1 MMTNNEYLAMRDSLL
16 QEQAPFIVM
25 DKNELIAEGENFY
38 NIRGLS
44 VMVAPNVQNQLDQ
57 LIGLSPHQ
65 CEGMK
70 RAYGNDAVMNLRNSF
85 AMANC
90 VAHPKK
96 FALIA
101 NSAERMVDGIVPL
114 NEETIPMRSF
124 FDVVEMFADKHDY
137 EVDQIQGFG
146 HAMYSIVVRLM
157 PVRPQHDAPFGN
169 DEFVTNGLYL
179 RWNLGEIELGN
190 YYLRLVC
197 TNGQMQLSENA
208 LDRIHRIDSKKMSEI
223 LHSSNNSKLVAK
235 NWNSFKNAVI
245 TANNITAS
253 LSEVHCGKS
262 LLLRHGA
269 PEDLAEQLMPYS
281 RLLEMYEAE
290 GLRVSTKQAKSDI
303 NMYDLFN
310 RLTDFASHNQLWE
323 QTDNRSSSLMQ
334 QSMQLLMRKRDIQ
347 TYYDI
352 FS

>member
-44 VMVAPNVQNQLDQ
+44 VMVSSNVQNQLDR
-57 LIGLSPHQ
+57 LIGLSTRQ
-65 CEGMK
+65 REGVK
-70 RAYGNDAVMNLRNSF
+70 QAYGDDAVMNLRNTF

-90 VAHPKK
+90 VARPKK

-114 NEETIPMRSF
+114 DEEAIPMRSF
-124 FDVVEMFADKHDY
+124 FDVVETLANKHGY
-137 EVDQIQGFG
+137 EVEQVQGPAC
-146 HAMYSIVVRLM
+146 AMYGIIVRLM

-197 TNGQMQLSENA
+197 TNGQMQLSENS
-208 LDRIHRIDSKKMSEI
+208 LERIHSIDNEKI
-223 LHSSNNSKLVAK
+223 RGIINSPDSPKLSAR
-235 NWNSFKNAVI
+235 NWNSFKNAVN
-245 TANNITAS
+245 TANNTTAS
-253 LSEVHCGKS
+253 LSEVHYGKN
-262 LLLRHGA
+262 LLLRHGT
-269 PEDLAEQLMPYS
+269 PENLAEQLMPYS
-281 RLLEMYEAE
+281 RLLEMYETN
-290 GLRVSTKQAKSDI
+290 GLHIPPKQAKSDM
-303 NMYDLFN
+303 NMYDQFN
-310 RLTDFASHNQLWE
+310 RLTDFASHNRLWQ

-334 QSMQLLMRKRDIQ
+334 QSMQLLLRKRDIQ

>member
-1 MMTNNEYLAMRDSLL
+1 MTNNEYLAMRDSLL

-44 VMVAPNVQNQLDQ
+44 VMVSSNVQNQLDRQ
-57 LIGLSPHQ
+57 IGLSARQ
-65 CEGMK
+65 REGVK
-70 RAYGNDAVMNLRNSF
+70 QAYGDDAVMNLRNSF

-90 VAHPKK
+90 VARPKK

-101 NSAERMVDGIVPL
+101 NSVERIVDGIVPL
-114 NEETIPMRSF
+114 DEDAIPMRSF
-124 FDVVEMFADKHDY
+124 FDVVEMLADKHGY
-137 EVDQIQGFG
+137 EVEQIQCSAR
-146 HAMYSIVVRLM
+146 AMYGVIVRLM
-157 PVRPQHDAPFGN
+157 PVSPQHDAPFGN

-190 YYLRLVC
+190 YYLRLIC
-197 TNGQMQLSENA
+197 TNGQMQLSKNA
-208 LDRIHRIDSKKMSEI
+208 LDRLHRIDDRKMAEIISSPNHSELI
-223 LHSSNNSKLVAK
+223 AR
-235 NWNSFKNAVI
+235 NWNSFKDAMV
-245 TANNITAS
+245 TANNTPAS
-253 LSEVHCGKS
+253 LSEVHYGKN

-281 RLLEMYEAE
+281 RLLEMCETKNLHAPA
-290 GLRVSTKQAKSDI
+290 KQAKSDM
-303 NMYDLFN
+303 NMYGLFN
-310 RLTDFASHNQLWE
+310 RLTDFASHNRIWQ

-334 QSMQLLMRKRDIQ
+334 QSMQLLLRKRDIQ

>member
-70 RAYGNDAVMNLRNSF
+70 QAYGDDAVMNLRNSF

-90 VAHPKK
+90 VPRPKK

-124 FDVVEMFADKHDY
+124 FDVVEMFADKHGY
-137 EVDQIQGFG
+137 EVDQI
-146 HAMYSIVVRLM
+146 
-157 PVRPQHDAPFGN
+157 
-169 DEFVTNGLYL
+169 
-179 RWNLGEIELGN
+179 
-190 YYLRLVC
+190 
-197 TNGQMQLSENA
+197 
-208 LDRIHRIDSKKMSEI
+208 
-223 LHSSNNSKLVAK
+223 
-235 NWNSFKNAVI
+235 
-245 TANNITAS
+245 
-253 LSEVHCGKS
+253 
-262 LLLRHGA
+262 
-269 PEDLAEQLMPYS
+269 
-281 RLLEMYEAE
+281 
-290 GLRVSTKQAKSDI
+290 
-303 NMYDLFN
+303 
-310 RLTDFASHNQLWE
+310 
-323 QTDNRSSSLMQ
+323 
-334 QSMQLLMRKRDIQ
+334 
-347 TYYDI
+347 
-352 FS
+352 